1 VTRFISFFWF
11 SQFVEVAT
19 VIRRRGFTLI
29 ELLVVIAIIAILV
42 ALLLP
47 AVQQAREA
55 ARRTQCK
62 NNLKQFGLALHNYH
76 DVFNM
81 FPYAK
86 GGTFGYDNTSR
97 LDGNYERK
105 TGLIPLLPYLEQ
117 TALYQQID
125 AGNPATSPPIPPGG
139 PAPWSGTAPAP
150 AIYSQRISFFNCPT
164 DPGIVAAR
172 GTASYAFCRGDF
184 IGTSA
189 GNGRDAQ
196 DVSGLFC
203 LRRCFSM
210 RDVTD
215 GTSNTIA
222 MGERVQA
229 AFGIG
234 GKATPTVR
242 EGVIVNVG
250 AIVTS
255 PGSCIAAA
263 AVIRAGDRYTNG
275 ATVKGRFSSIWC
287 DGQPE
292 INSFYTVTP
301 PNGPS
306 CINDG
311 NVNADGAVGVFAP
324 SSFHTGGVQVV
335 LADGSVRF
343 ISENIDTGNLGVA
356 TVIGN
361 ASPYGVWG
369 RLGTKAGGEII
380 GDY

>member
-1 VTRFISFFWF
+1 V
-11 SQFVEVAT
+11 V
-19 VIRRRGFTLI
+19 RRRAFTLI

-86 GGTFGYDNTSR
+86 GGTFGYGNTSR
-97 LDGNYERK
+97 LDGNYERR
-105 TGLIPLLPYLEQ
+105 TGLISLLPYMEQ
-117 TALYQQID
+117 ATLYQQID
-125 AGNPATSPPIPPGG
+125 AGNPTTSPPIPPGG

-150 AIYSQRISFFNCPT
+150 AVYTQKIAFFNCPT
-164 DPGIVAAR
+164 DPGIIASR
-172 GTASYAFCRGDF
+172 GTCNYAFSRGDY
-184 IGTSA
+184 IGVDA
-189 GNGRDAQ
+189 GTGRDAQ
-196 DVSGLFC
+196 DSSGLFC
-203 LRRCFSM
+203 LRRCFGM
-210 RDVTD
+210 RDITD
-215 GTSNTIA
+215 GSSNTIA
-222 MGERVQA
+222 MAERVQA
-229 AFGIG
+229 SFAIN
-234 GKATPTVR
+234 GKATPTVK
-242 EGVIVNVG
+242 EGIIVGVG
-250 AIVTS
+250 AITTT
-255 PGSCIAAA
+255 PGACIAAA
-263 AVIRAGDRYTNG
+263 ASIRQGDRYTVGTN
-275 ATVKGRFSSIWC
+275 VKGKFSSIWC

-311 NVNADGAVGVFAP
+311 NGNADGAVGVFAP
-324 SSFHTGGVQVV
+324 SSMHTGGIQAV

-356 TVIGN
+356 TVNGN
-361 ASPYGVWG
+361 RSPYGVWG
-369 RLGTKAGGEII
+369 ALGTKAGGEII
-380 GDY
+380 GEF